1 MRITTKTNIAIRAL
15 MFCAVNTGRTVQK
28 AQIACA
34 CNASENHLAQVI
46 NALAQKG
53 YIHTHRGRSGG
64 MELAREAEEISIGEV
79 FRDLEVGTPF
89 AECFS
94 DTRNTC
100 PLTKCCRLRIA
111 LERALSAFYHELDTI
126 TLGDLVAGNV
136 PLQAI
141 LGLDAGSNGP
151 CPQRPAPA

>member
-1 MRITTKTNIAIRAL
+1 
-15 MFCAVNTGRTVQK
+15 MFCAVNSERTVQK

-53 YIHTHRGRSGG
+53 YIRTHRGRSGG
-64 MELAREAEEISIGEV
+64 MELAREADEISIGAV

-94 DTRNTC
+94 DDTNTC
-100 PLTKCCRLRIA
+100 PLTKCCRLRLA
-111 LERALSAFYHELDTI
+111 LERALKAFYHELDTI
-126 TLGDLVAGNV
+126 SLRDLVLGNV

-141 LGLDAGSNGP
+141 LGLPADSDAP
-151 CPQRPAPA
+151 CPQRAASA